1 MNTLKNTDPEI
12 FAAISDEIERQQSHI
27 ELIASEN
34 YCSTAVMQ
42 AQGSVLTRPIPAQST
57 SKEKP
62 LP

>member
-1 MNTLKNTDPEI
+1 MIMNTLKNTDPEI

-42 AQGSVLTRPIPAQST
+42 AQGSVMTN
-57 SKEKP
+57 
-62 LP
+62 